1 MIDIINLIANIASII
16 GVFIGIYA
24 VFYASKIDKRG
35 QISFESIN
43 NHLAVTFENINSQFE
58 KINGQ
63 FEKTSSQFEKT
74 SSQFE
79 NINGQ
84 LTVTDTTLR
93 LTGPAPQLF
102 ISQCK
107 RDAKAKGFL
116 DYELQ
121 PEKNYII
128 NQEGRK
134 FLNDLDETL
143 QERIGQ
149 VIDQIQYEK
158 GIQPPAPFNKG
169 ESVQTTTRDKA
180 QIDDALLILY
190 LDVKQLYDLINQYNQ
205 QKGKDY
211 SINVAIGTIIAFAYG
226 GWVKP

>member
-16 GVFIGIYA
+16 GVFIGIHA
-24 VFYASKIDKRG
+24 IFYASKIDKRG
-35 QISFESIN
+35 QISFARIN

-58 KINGQ
+58 NINSQFERTNGQ
-63 FEKTSSQFEKT
+63 FERINSQ
-74 SSQFE
+74 
-79 NINGQ
+79 
-84 LTVTDTTLR
+84 LAVTDTTLR

-107 RDAKAKGFL
+107 RDAKAKAFL

-121 PEKNYII
+121 PEKHYII

-158 GIQPPAPFNKG
+158 EI
-169 ESVQTTTRDKA
+169 VQTAATDKS

-190 LDVKQLYDLINQYNQ
+190 LDVKQLYDLISQYNQ
-205 QKGKDY
+205 QKRKDY

>member
-35 QISFESIN
+35 QISFERIN
-43 NHLAVTFENINSQFE
+43 SHLAVTFEGINSQFGR
-58 KINGQ
+58 IN
-63 FEKTSSQFEKT
+63 
-74 SSQFE
+74 
-79 NINGQ
+79 NQ
-84 LTVTDTTLR
+84 LAVTDTTLR

-102 ISQCK
+102 ISLCK

-121 PEKNYII
+121 PEKYYII

-143 QERIGQ
+143 QEQIGQ
-149 VIDQIQYEK
+149 VID
-158 GIQPPAPFNKG
+158 
-169 ESVQTTTRDKA
+169 
-180 QIDDALLILY
+180 
-190 LDVKQLYDLINQYNQ
+190 
-205 QKGKDY
+205 
-211 SINVAIGTIIAFAYG
+211 
-226 GWVKP
+226 

>member
-24 VFYASKIDKRG
+24 IFYASKIDKRG
-35 QISFESIN
+35 QVSFERINSQFVATDTTLEKIN
-43 NHLAVTFENINSQFE
+43 NQLAVTFEKINSQFVATDTALE
-58 KINGQ
+58 RINNQ
-63 FEKTSSQFEKT
+63 FA
-74 SSQFE
+74 
-79 NINGQ
+79 
-84 LTVTDTTLR
+84 VTDTTLR

-121 PEKNYII
+121 PEKHYII

-149 VIDQIQYEK
+149 VIDQIRYEQ

-226 GWVKP
+226 GWVKL

>member
-24 VFYASKIDKRG
+24 IFYASKIDKRG
-35 QISFESIN
+35 QISFERIN
-43 NHLAVTFENINSQFE
+43 NQLDMTFGRINSQ
-58 KINGQ
+58 
-63 FEKTSSQFEKT
+63 
-74 SSQFE
+74 
-79 NINGQ
+79 
-84 LTVTDTTLR
+84 LAVTDTTLR

-121 PEKNYII
+121 PEKHYII

-134 FLNDLDETL
+134 FLDDLDETL

-158 GIQPPAPFNKG
+158 GIQPLAPFNKE
-169 ESVQTTTRDKA
+169 ESVQTTTGDKT

-190 LDVKQLYDLINQYNQ
+190 LDVKQLYDLIKHY
-205 QKGKDY
+205 K
-211 SINVAIGTIIAFAYG
+211 
-226 GWVKP
+226 

>member
-24 VFYASKIDKRG
+24 IFYASKIDKRG
-35 QISFESIN
+35 QISFERIN
-43 NHLAVTFENINSQFE
+43 NHLAVTFEKINSQFVATDTTLE
-58 KINGQ
+58 RINNQ
-63 FEKTSSQFEKT
+63 LAVTFERTNSQFERT
-74 SSQFE
+74 NSQ
-79 NINGQ
+79 
-84 LTVTDTTLR
+84 LAVTDTTLR

-121 PEKNYII
+121 PEKHYII

-149 VIDQIQYEK
+149 VVDQIQYEK
-158 GIQPPAPFNKG
+158 Q
-169 ESVQTTTRDKA
+169 ESMPTTMGDKA

-190 LDVKQLYDLINQYNQ
+190 LDVRQLYDLISQYNQ

-211 SINVAIGTIIAFAYG
+211 SINVAIGTIIVFAFCVPCAHQSFN
-226 GWVKP
+226 